1 MTGKALCLVFSCLG
15 LLPFQPTDA
24 VAHGLKE
31 LREAFEQEPI
41 PPELMEVTKELE
53 NTAGMKSIR
62 EQAHAKQHH
71 LLKEY
76 LRARTE
82 RICTESLENIPR
94 LDQEIVDLR
103 DRGQHEEEQAERKER
118 DVTTGVIAETCTP
131 SAMSKSG
138 DLRKLLP

>member
-1 MTGKALCLVFSCLG
+1 MTGKALGLMFSCLG

-53 NTAGMKSIR
+53 EMAGMSSLR
-62 EQAHAKQHH
+62 GQAHAKQHQ

-82 RICTESLENIPR
+82 RICAESLENIPR
-94 LDQEIVDLR
+94 IDQEIVELR
-103 DRGQHEEEQAERKER
+103 DQGQQEEEQAERNKR
-118 DVTTGVIAETCTP
+118 DVTTGVIAETCTTP
-131 SAMSKSG
+131 ATNTIG
-138 DLRKLLP
+138 RTPPHR

>member
-1 MTGKALCLVFSCLG
+1 MTGKVLCLMFSCLG

-62 EQAHAKQHH
+62 EQAHAKQHQ

-103 DRGQHEEEQAERKER
+103 DQGQHEEEQAERNKRE
-118 DVTTGVIAETCTP
+118 VTTGVIAETCTSP
-131 SAMSKSG
+131 AMNTIG
-138 DLRKLLP
+138 RTPPHR